1 MVGALI
7 IKMKNIMKKSAKFLF
22 KIISYT
28 IAKITLTLYD
38 FVKYKLKGL

>member
-7 IKMKNIMKKSAKFLF
+7 INMKNIMKKSAKFLF
-22 KIISYT
+22 KIIGCAIT
-28 IAKITLTLYD
+28 NITLAIYD